1 MIQIFQVSISVIAS
15 QQVQINVQ
23 GITGEF
29 ALQSEVAQE
38 YHVLPDAQVD
48 ANTVSL
54 MDDGSAANKGTE
66 ILECDDSDGESLIT
80 PPNSVLEG
88 EAVQVREDPID
99 LYTAV

>member
-15 QQVQINVQ
+15 QQVQLNVQ

-38 YHVLPDAQVD
+38 SHVLPDAQVD

-54 MDDGSAANKGTE
+54 MDDGSAANKDSE
-66 ILECDDSDGESLIT
+66 ILECDDGESLIT